1 MPAVD
6 GVLLLDKPSGITSNG
21 ILQRAKRLLMASKAG
36 HVGTLDPLASG
47 LLPICFGEA
56 TKFST
61 DTFSANKSYEAEIL
75 LGSTTTTGDIEGEI
89 TSRNSVNVTADDIV
103 DCVNG
108 FTGPQLQMPPMYS
121 ALKRDGKALYTYAR
135 AGETVERTPRNITIH
150 DITVLDVSTERFRI
164 SVSCSKGT
172 YIRVLAEDIWRKLG
186 CGATLSALR
195 RTSVGQFLLEQAVT
209 LAEIEETS
217 PERRADSLLPLDCLV
232 SGLPPLELGPDAARR
247 IGMGQPTHTDSA
259 GVQGLVRLY
268 DYNQRFLG
276 LGTLGPGG
284 KLVAQRLVASGAPVN
299 APSDAPNA

>member
-21 ILQRAKRLLMASKAG
+21 TLQRAKRLLMASKAG

-121 ALKRDGKALYTYAR
+121 ALKHRGKPMYVYAR
-135 AGETVERTPRNITIH
+135 EGVEIERQPRQVMIH
-150 DITVLDVSTERFRI
+150 ELYLTAMKGDEMRLEVHCGS
-164 SVSCSKGT
+164 GT
-172 YIRVLAEDIWRKLG
+172 YIRTLAEDIGKALG
-186 CGATLSALR
+186 VGGAYLTALR
-195 RTSVGQFLLEQAVT
+195 RTAIDGFDLSHADTLNNLET
-209 LAEIEETS
+209 MS
-217 PERRADSLLPLDCLV
+217 MPERDSRLLTVDTLLRDLTAIVVEAP
-232 SGLPPLELGPDAARR
+232 SAAALR
-247 IGMGQPTHTDSA
+247 
-259 GVQGLVRLY
+259 QGRSVEGTGAAVEGEKIRLY
-268 DYNQRFLG
+268 DEKRNFLG
-276 LGTLGPGG
+276 LGEVTAGG
-284 KLVAQRLVASGAPVN
+284 AIAPKKILASGPRL
-299 APSDAPNA
+299 

>member
-121 ALKRDGKALYTYAR
+121 ALKRDGKALYAYAR

-172 YIRVLAEDIWRKLG
+172 YIRVLAEDIGRKLG

>member
-108 FTGPQLQMPPMYS
+108 FTGLQLQMPPMYS
-121 ALKRDGKALYTYAR
+121 ALKRDGKALYAYAR

-172 YIRVLAEDIWRKLG
+172 YIRVLAEDIGRKLG

-276 LGTLGPGG
+276 LGTLEPGG

>member
-36 HVGTLDPLASG
+36 HVGTLDPLANG

-121 ALKRDGKALYTYAR
+121 ALKRDGKALYAYAR

-172 YIRVLAEDIWRKLG
+172 YIRVLAEDIGRKLG

>member
-172 YIRVLAEDIWRKLG
+172 YIRVLAEDIGRKLG

-276 LGTLGPGG
+276 LGTLEPGG

>member
-1 MPAVD
+1 
-6 GVLLLDKPSGITSNG
+6 
-21 ILQRAKRLLMASKAG
+21 
-36 HVGTLDPLASG
+36 
-47 LLPICFGEA
+47 
-56 TKFST
+56 
-61 DTFSANKSYEAEIL
+61 
-75 LGSTTTTGDIEGEI
+75 
-89 TSRNSVNVTADDIV
+89 
-103 DCVNG
+103 
-108 FTGPQLQMPPMYS
+108 MYS
-121 ALKRDGKALYTYAR
+121 ALKRDGKALYAYAR

-172 YIRVLAEDIWRKLG
+172 YIRVLAEDIGRKLG

-232 SGLPPLELGPDAARR
+232 RGLPPLELGPDAARR

-276 LGTLGPGG
+276 LGTLEPGG

>member
-1 MPAVD
+1 MAAVD

-21 ILQRAKRLLMASKAG
+21 ALQRAKRLLMASKAG

-61 DTFSANKSYEAEIL
+61 DTFSADKSYDAEIL
-75 LGSTTTTGDIEGEI
+75 LGATTTTGDIEGEI

-121 ALKRDGKALYTYAR
+121 ALKRDGKALYAYAR

-150 DITVLDVSTERFRI
+150 DITVLDISTERFRI

-172 YIRVLAEDIWRKLG
+172 YIRVLAEDIGRKLG

-195 RTSVGQFLLEQAVT
+195 RTSVAQFLLEQAVT
-209 LAEIEETS
+209 LAEIEEMS
-217 PERRADSLLPLDCLV
+217 AVQRANSLLPLDWLV
-232 SGLPPLELGPDAARR
+232 KGLPPLELGPDAARR
-247 IGMGQPTHTDSA
+247 IGMGQATHAASD

-268 DYNQRFLG
+268 DHKQRFLG
-276 LGTLGPGG
+276 LGTLEPGG
-284 KLVAQRLVASGAPVN
+284 KLMAQRLVASRAPAN
-299 APSDAPNA
+299 APSDAPNV

>member
-172 YIRVLAEDIWRKLG
+172 YIRVLAEDIGRKLG

>member
-121 ALKRDGKALYTYAR
+121 ALKRDGKALYAYAR

-172 YIRVLAEDIWRKLG
+172 YIRVLAEDIGRKLG

-276 LGTLGPGG
+276 LGTLEPGG

>member
-21 ILQRAKRLLMASKAG
+21 TLQRAKRLLMASKAG

-172 YIRVLAEDIWRKLG
+172 YIRVLAEDIGRKLG

-232 SGLPPLELGPDAARR
+232 RGLPPLELGPDAARR